1 MDATKDRGE
10 SKVKED
16 KQPEKKN
23 KMLPPNKKIYIDC

>member
-16 KQPEKKN
+16 KQPEKKT
-23 KMLPPNKKIYIDC
+23 KCCRRIKKYI